1 MLDFYTRSSCY
12 GYPCLFRNE
21 RNGCI
26 MTTLTEK
33 HQQELKDHR
42 DSQNKD
48 RLYQATLK
56 EVKDTELQAKIKLGR
71 EVQELEMKHHNW
83 LLDEQMKMI
92 TKELKEFISDK

>member
-1 MLDFYTRSSCY
+1 
-12 GYPCLFRNE
+12 
-21 RNGCI
+21 
-26 MTTLTEK
+26 MTTLPEK
-33 HQQELKDHR
+33 YKQELKDHR

-56 EVKDTELQAKIKLGR
+56 EVKDNELQAKIKLGR

-92 TKELKEFISDK
+92 KRELIEMINERKGE